1 MVLVLEGVVGSAMV
15 EIVTEASDD
24 QRQRLHV
31 RHTSPGTPGTPHRYT
46 SRYTRYNSQHT
57 SPAHLTGTP
66 QCVPAPRPTHLTA
79 HLTAHLTVHLSV
91 SQLHV
96 RHTSPA
102 HLTGTP
108 QCVAAPRPTDTR
120 ACRTSDKRHTHRFIL
135 GKAELSQD
143 DQLRRRSRQTA
154 AAWWT

>member
-66 QCVPAPRPTHLTA
+66 QCVAAPRPTHLTGTP
-79 HLTAHLTVHLSV
+79 HGTPYRYTSVCPSSTSDTPHRHTRYTSRHTLPVHLSV

-96 RHTSPA
+96 RQILAHAARLINATHTDS
-102 HLTGTP
+102 
-108 QCVAAPRPTDTR
+108 
-120 ACRTSDKRHTHRFIL
+120 F
-135 GKAELSQD
+135 
-143 DQLRRRSRQTA
+143 
-154 AAWWT
+154 